1 VRKFVIAEDENSN
14 GGKRKRSAK
23 ICPGQYEIYFEELQN
38 NEAFRINKFNP
49 NNPDILDETW
59 NSLTLLKLNAAG
71 GPIKTV
77 EHWKEVSVPIFA
89 SYDSF
94 LIIINYT

>member
-1 VRKFVIAEDENSN
+1 VRKFVIAEDENRN

-49 NNPDILDETW
+49 NNWMKHGTHLPSS
-59 NSLTLLKLNAAG
+59 NSTLRAG
-71 GPIKTV
+71 P
-77 EHWKEVSVPIFA
+77 
-89 SYDSF
+89 
-94 LIIINYT
+94 